1 MGNPN
6 FAISSLE
13 SILQSRHHI
22 SAVISNPPKPMGRKK
37 ILKHT
42 EVGSYAIKN
51 NIGLIE
57 LGSFDDDNIYKKIE
71 WEKALNIVAEKIKN
85 TLPEKIAGLTGDLT
99 NMETLFTVSYT
110 HLRAHET

>member
-22 SAVISNPPKPMGRKK
+22 SALFLILLNQWAEKK

-51 NIGLIE
+51 NIELIE
-57 LGSFDDDNIYKKIE
+57 LGSFDDNNIYKKI
-71 WEKALNIVAEKIKN
+71 
-85 TLPEKIAGLTGDLT
+85 
-99 NMETLFTVSYT
+99 VS
-110 HLRAHET
+110 LDIDILWS